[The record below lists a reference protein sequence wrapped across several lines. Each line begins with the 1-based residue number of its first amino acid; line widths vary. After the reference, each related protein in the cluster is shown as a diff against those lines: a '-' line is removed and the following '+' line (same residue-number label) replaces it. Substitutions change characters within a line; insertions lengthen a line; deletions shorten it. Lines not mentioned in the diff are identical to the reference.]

1 MANGEI
7 TEAVVID
14 PATGEIRDLTATDLY
29 QRLNQLVE
37 KAAEVKIQLESYEQM
52 QKEINAEAAN
62 LLTLIPEPPKHPQG
76 SFVTV
81 NPSTNRN
88 FDEGRLEGLIKTL
101 RETGLPTLALALE
114 NCKVSNP
121 KKGYTYFKLNRS

>member
-7 TEAVVID
+7 VEAIVID
-14 PATGEIRDLTATDLY
+14 LETGEIRDLAPTDIY
-29 QRLNQLVE
+29 QRLNQLAE
-37 KAAEVKIQLESYEQM
+37 KAAEVKIQLESYEQA

-62 LLTLIPEPPKHPQG
+62 LLTLIPESHKHALG
-76 SFVTV
+76 NFVMV
-81 NPSTNRN
+81 HPSTNRN

-101 RETGLPTLALALE
+101 KKAGLHTLALAIE
-114 NCKVSNP
+114 NCKVTNA